1 MSAAANIGLL
11 LSGGKVRNAVI
22 CKVQQAKCPGEEFIQ
37 SASF

>member
-11 LSGGKVRNAVI
+11 VLEGKVCNAVI
-22 CKVQQAKCPGEEFIQ
+22 YEVQQAKCPREEFTQ